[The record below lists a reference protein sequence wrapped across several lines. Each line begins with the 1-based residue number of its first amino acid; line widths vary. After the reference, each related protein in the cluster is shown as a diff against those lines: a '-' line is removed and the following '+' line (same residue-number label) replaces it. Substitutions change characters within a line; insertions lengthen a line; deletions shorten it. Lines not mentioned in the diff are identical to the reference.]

1 MDTEIAVQRLESLD
15 FRFYLE
21 SEIQNLSVKE
31 ITNTQTFDSLAHP
44 CSGGL
49 YDAALGPTDRDD
61 VCGTCGQNFVHCP
74 GHMGHIVLPLPVYN
88 PVYFSTLYQILRGSC
103 FSCHRLAVST
113 LSTIAFVKKMDLLN
127 HGLLA
132 AAGELEDFIA
142 NQTEE
147 FGKNTAALEVIT
159 KNIERKVEMWLAET
173 GKLEECASVKNVEA
187 FKNSEITNFI
197 RGKLMTISIACP
209 HCSNKKRPI
218 KQENNVKFLLAG
230 KRLEKVRNAITKNST
245 GNSKSKN
252 DDENSLMEMPEIQ
265 TTQLEEEEGDDQT
278 MVSFDNVEQ
287 TYISPSQARDHL
299 RLLWKQDRVILK
311 YLFHS
316 LAKAADDSPDIFFLQ
331 IIPVPPSRFRPVSMM
346 NGRKFENPQT
356 ANLCNLLVDA
366 SHMRQLL
373 GVLDKKKDKQDGS
386 VEEELTKGVLSLI
399 SGNTLMEKLQSC
411 WIQMQNHAN
420 SVLDCDLDKLA
431 KDKFPGVKQLLEKKE
446 GLFRKN
452 MMGKRVN
459 YAARSVIS
467 PDPCINTNEI
477 GIPEVFA
484 KKLTYAQPVTPW
496 NIQELRQMV
505 INGPDVHPGACFV
518 MNEDGFKTMLSAK
531 DKTQREAVAK
541 QLLTPGAN
549 PLAYREC
556 KKVYRHLKNGDVM
569 LLNRQPTLHRPSIQA
584 HKARVLPGEKTL
596 RLHYANCKA
605 YNADFDGDE
614 MNAHFPQNELA
625 RAEAY
630 TIASTDFQYLVPK
643 DGTPLAGLIQDHM
656 VSGVNLTLRGRF
668 FTRQEYCQLVFSAL
682 VDRKGPVKTLPPSI
696 IKPCQLWSGKQVL
709 STIILN
715 TIPAGKAALNITGKS
730 KISEKSWLTSN
741 TNVDLPKEIMEE
753 MGESWVIIRGGEL
766 LCGVLDKGHYG
777 PTCYG
782 LVHCCYELYGGA
794 IAGKLLTYFGR
805 LFTNFLQMI
814 RGFTLGVEDILVT
827 APADQKRHQT
837 IIESTQCG
845 DDSAKEALTLDKEA
859 DTATLLKAMKKAHF
873 NSDDVGLQMLDHSTK
888 TRTDEV
894 QNAIVKA
901 CMPKGLEKLFPKN
914 NLQLMVQ
921 SGAKG
926 SSVNCMQISC
936 LLGQIELEGRRPRPM
951 LSGKTLPSFMA
962 YDTSP
967 RAGGFV
973 SGRFLT
979 GIRPQ
984 EYFFHCMAGRE
995 GLIDT
1000 AVKTSRSGYLQR
1012 CLVKH
1017 LEGVF
1022 VNYDLTVRDS
1032 DGSIIQFY
1040 YGEDGLDISKTGFI
1054 TAKMYPF
1061 LLDNKSVWTTHNDNQ
1076 SQTSDKGVRKW
1087 TKKILKWRKHAKK
1100 KSTTCGR
1107 NSGFLNFCKKSDL
1120 PGSHDK
1126 RLEKNGRTVGACLAC
1141 SEWRA
1146 LDDKAKQKY
1155 TKYTGRCPDPAT
1167 AVYFPYQ
1174 QGGVYPEKFESIV
1187 KDFSINELK
1196 KTVKDESV
1204 GPAQFN
1210 TLMKQ
1215 KLMKSLVE
1223 PGESVGALCAQS
1235 IGEPSTQMTLN
1246 TFHFAGRGEM
1256 NVTLGI
1262 PRLRE
1267 ILMVASAN
1275 IKTPSM
1281 DIPVYPNPQARQTA
1295 KTIQL
1300 LFNKVTL
1307 AEVLEDINITEY
1319 TVIKGKSLS
1328 GRQRVFEIRFKFLP
1342 YRLYRERLG
1351 VTPASILAFIEKTYI
1366 KRIIL
1371 LIKRKI
1377 SEGTRK
1383 SRILTSGRLLKRNVP
1398 DEDTEESSK
1407 VDATVD
1413 QGDSDMEDMT
1423 GDGNAVAD
1431 KEKKRHDEEK
1441 EYDEDMNEED
1451 AKPEELEEQVTMDE
1465 DSDEETSFAVQD
1477 DMETREEDSQTTDKT
1492 TAAIRI
1498 SNVLKSS
1505 NVAEYKFDQKKQE
1518 WCQVKLQFGIQNSK
1532 VDVSSLLETDA
1543 KTVIVHQIPGIN
1555 KCYLTEQKGAERR
1568 ELHLKTDGINIQEIY
1583 KYADILDIS
1592 QLYTNDIHAMA
1603 ATYGIEA
1610 ASRVIVKE
1618 IQNVFGAYGIEVDY
1632 RHLCLLADY
1641 MTFEGSYKPFNRKA
1655 METSSSPLQKMSFET
1670 TMHFLVKASIHGNK
1684 DSLRNPSSQ
1693 LVAGR
1698 LVSCGTGTFEIL
1710 QPFC

>member
-1 MDTEIAVQRLESLD
+1 MDTDIAVQRLEGLE

-21 SEIQNLSVKE
+21 SEIQKLSVKE
-31 ITNTQTFDSLAHP
+31 ITNTQTFDALAHP

-49 YDAALGPTDRDD
+49 YDSALGPTDKDD
-61 VCGTCGQNFVHCP
+61 LCGTCGQNFVHCP
-74 GHMGHIVLPLPVYN
+74 GHMGHILLPLPVYN
-88 PVYFSTLYQILRGSC
+88 PVYFSTLCQILRGSC
-103 FSCHRLAVST
+103 FNCHRMAVSS
-113 LSTIAFVKKMDLLN
+113 LPSILFVKKMDLIN
-127 HGLLA
+127 KGLLA
-132 AAGELEDFIA
+132 AAGELEEFVA
-142 NQTEE
+142 NQSEE
-147 FGKNTAALEVIT
+147 LGTNAAAEEVINR
-159 KNIERKVEMWLAET
+159 NIQDKMAAWLSDT
-173 GKLEECASVKNVEA
+173 GKLDEVSTVKNVEA
-187 FKNSEITNFI
+187 FKNAEISHFI
-197 RGKLMTISIACP
+197 RYKLMVTSVTCP
-209 HCSNKKRPI
+209 HCQNKKRLI
-218 KQENNVKFLLAG
+218 KHENNVKFLLSG
-230 KRLEKVRNAITKNST
+230 KRKVVEKTSVKK
-245 GNSKSKN
+245 GNEKQGKSKSKSN
-252 DDENSLMEMPEIQ
+252 DDDSQMDIS
-265 TTQLEEEEGDDQT
+265 TTMLEEVEEET
-278 MVSFDNVEQ
+278 VKFDSSEQ

-299 RLLWKQDRVILK
+299 RLLWKQDKVILK

-316 LAKAADDSPDIFFLQ
+316 LSKTADDSPDIFFLQ
-331 IIPVPPSRFRPVSMM
+331 VIPVPPSRFRPVSMM

-356 ANLCNLLVDA
+356 ANLCSLLKDA
-366 SHMRQLL
+366 SNMRQLL
-373 GVLDKKKDKQDGS
+373 EVIDRKSKKEDEV
-386 VEEELTKGVLSLI
+386 VEDEVTKGVLSQI
-399 SGNTLMEKLQSC
+399 SGSSLMEKLQNC
-411 WIQMQNHAN
+411 WIQMQNHTN
-420 SVLDCDLDKLA
+420 SILDCDLDKLT
-431 KDKFPGVKQLLEKKE
+431 KDKCPGVKQLLEKKE

-477 GIPEVFA
+477 GVPQVFA

-518 MNEDGFKTMLSAK
+518 MNEDGFKTMLNAK
-531 DKTQREAVAK
+531 DRTQREAVAK

-549 PLAYREC
+549 HLAYREC

-584 HKARVLPGEKTL
+584 HKVRVLPGEKTL

-625 RAEAY
+625 RSEAY

-656 VSGVNLTLRGRF
+656 VSGVNITLRGRF

-682 VDRKGPVKTLPPSI
+682 VDIKGLVKTLPPSI
-696 IKPCQLWSGKQVL
+696 IKPCKLWSGKQVL

-715 TIPAGKAALNITGKS
+715 TIPPGKAALNLIGKS
-730 KISEKSWLTSN
+730 KIAEKSWLTSDP
-741 TNVDLPKEIMEE
+741 NVDLPKEVAEE
-753 MGESWVIIRGGEL
+753 MGESWVVIRGGEL

-777 PTCYG
+777 PTPYG
-782 LVHCCYELYGGA
+782 LVHCSYELYGGG

-805 LFTNFLQMI
+805 LFTNFLQMM

-827 APADQKRHQT
+827 APADKKRKKA
-837 IIESTQCG
+837 IEESTLCG

-859 DTATLLKAMKKAHF
+859 NSATLLRAMKKAHYS
-873 NSDDVGLQMLDHSTK
+873 SDDVELQMLDHSTK

-1017 LEGVF
+1017 LEGVY

-1032 DGSIIQFY
+1032 DGSIVQFY

-1054 TAKMYPF
+1054 TPKMYPF
-1061 LLDNKSVWTTHNDNQ
+1061 LLDNRSALTVQNTDQKDVNDKS
-1076 SQTSDKGVRKW
+1076 VRKW
-1087 TKKILKWRKHAKK
+1087 TKKIMKWRKNAKK
-1100 KSTTCGR
+1100 KNYINERT
-1107 NSGFLNFCKKSDL
+1107 SGFLNFCNESQL
-1120 PGSHDK
+1120 PASHDNT
-1126 RLEKNGRTVGACLAC
+1126 LDKNGRTIGACLMC
-1141 SEWRA
+1141 NEWRA

-1155 TKYTGRCPDPAT
+1155 SKYCERCPDPAM
-1167 AVYFPYQ
+1167 ALYFPYQ
-1174 QGGVYPEKFESIV
+1174 HGGVFSEKFEAVV
-1187 KDFSINELK
+1187 KNYAKKELK
-1196 KTVKDESV
+1196 KAVKDESV
-1204 GPAQFN
+1204 GPDEFN
-1210 TLMKQ
+1210 TMMKR
-1215 KLMKSLVE
+1215 KMMKCLAE
-1223 PGESVGALCAQS
+1223 PGEAVGALCAQS

-1275 IKTPSM
+1275 IKTPAM
-1281 DIPVYPNPQARQTA
+1281 DIPVYPTPDARQKA
-1295 KTIQL
+1295 KSVQT

-1307 AEVLEDINITEY
+1307 GEVLEDITITEY
-1319 TVIKGKSLS
+1319 TLIKGRTLAQRK
-1328 GRQRVFEIRFKFLP
+1328 RVFDIHFKFLP
-1342 YRLYRERLG
+1342 YKLYRERLS
-1351 VTPASILAFIEKTYI
+1351 VSPASILAFIEKTYI
-1366 KRIIL
+1366 RKIIIL
-1371 LIKRKI
+1371 IKKKMAENGRK
-1377 SEGTRK
+1377 TRV
-1383 SRILTSGRLLKRNVP
+1383 ITSGRMLKKPV
-1398 DEDTEESSK
+1398 TEEESVEK
-1407 VDATVD
+1407 PKEDDAGD
-1413 QGDSDMEDMT
+1413 QEDSDIEDMAQES
-1423 GDGNAVAD
+1423 NAAAD

-1441 EYDEDMNEED
+1441 EYDDDENEED
-1451 AKPEELEEQVTMDE
+1451 AKPEELDEQVTMDE
-1465 DSDEETSFAVQD
+1465 ESDDDDDDTSFSV
-1477 DMETREEDSQTTDKT
+1477 EDGTGEGGNVLHTTNKM
-1492 TAAIRI
+1492 TASMRI
-1498 SNVLKSS
+1498 NNVLKAQ
-1505 NVAEYKFDQKKQE
+1505 NVDEYKFDQKRQE

-1532 VDVSSLLETDA
+1532 VDISSLLEADV
-1543 KTVIVHQIPGIN
+1543 KTTIVHQIPGIN
-1555 KCYLTEQKGAERR
+1555 KCFLTEQMGEERR

-1583 KYADILDIS
+1583 KYSDILDIS

-1603 ATYGIEA
+1603 NTYGIEA

-1618 IQNVFGAYGIEVDY
+1618 IQNVFGAYGIQVDY

-1670 TMHFLVKASIHGNK
+1670 TMNFLMKASIHGNR
-1684 DSLRNPSSQ
+1684 DNLRNPSSQ

-1698 LVSCGTGTFEIL
+1698 LVSCGTGSCDIL
-1710 QPFC
+1710 QPLC

>member
-1 MDTEIAVQRLESLD
+1 MDTDIAEQRLESLD
-15 FRFYLE
+15 FRFYLQ
-21 SEIQNLSVKE
+21 SEIRSLSVKE
-31 ITNTQTFDSLAHP
+31 ITNSQTFDSLAHP

-49 YDAALGPTDRDD
+49 YDSALGPTDRDD

-88 PVYFSTLYQILRGSC
+88 PVYFSTLYQVLRGSC
-103 FSCHRLAVST
+103 FNCHRLTVST
-113 LSTIAFVKKMDLLN
+113 LSTILFVKKMDLLN

-132 AAGELEDFIA
+132 AAGDLEDFVA
-142 NQTEE
+142 NQTEQ
-147 FGKNTAALEVIT
+147 FGKNAAAEEVINS
-159 KNIERKVEMWLAET
+159 NIETKVEAWLAET
-173 GKLEECASVKNVEA
+173 GKLEEIASVKNVEA

-197 RGKLMTISIACP
+197 RSKLMLTSIACP
-209 HCSNKKRPI
+209 HCKTKKRPI

-230 KRLEKVRNAITKNST
+230 KKAAKQKIAVKKKSMEDTE
-245 GNSKSKN
+245 SKK
-252 DDENSLMEMPEIQ
+252 DDEDSLMEMPDMETTLPEEEAEEDQ
-265 TTQLEEEEGDDQT
+265 TTVT
-278 MVSFDNVEQ
+278 FDSAEQ
-287 TYISPSQARDHL
+287 TYISPSQTHDHL
-299 RLLWKQDRVILK
+299 QLLWKKDGVILK

-316 LAKAADDSPDIFFLQ
+316 LAKVVDDSPDIFFLQ
-331 IIPVPPSRFRPVSMM
+331 VIPVPPSRFRPRVCCI
-346 NGRKFENPQT
+346 R
-356 ANLCNLLVDA
+356 LLVAGCKMLSVTFPGCVVSDCWW
-366 SHMRQLL
+366 QDVKCCLL
-373 GVLDKKKDKQDGS
+373 CFQ
-386 VEEELTKGVLSLI
+386 GVLSQI
-399 SGNTLMEKLQSC
+399 YGTTLMEKLQSC

-420 SVLDCDLDKLA
+420 SVLDCELDKLA
-431 KDKFPGVKQLLEKKE
+431 KEKCPGVKQLLEKKE

-477 GIPEVFA
+477 GVPEVFA

-505 INGPDVHPGACFV
+505 INGPNVHPGACFV
-518 MNEDGFKTMLSAK
+518 MNEDGFKTMLSAN

-682 VDRKGPVKTLPPSI
+682 VDKKGPVKVLPPSI
-696 IKPCQLWSGKQVL
+696 IKPYKLWSGKQVL

-715 TIPAGKAALNITGKS
+715 SIPAGKEPLNLTGKS
-730 KISEKSWLTSN
+730 KITEKSWVTSDPMA
-741 TNVDLPKEIMEE
+741 DLPKEVMEE

-782 LVHCCYELYGGA
+782 LIHCSYELYGGE
-794 IAGKLLTYFGR
+794 IAGRLLTYFGR

-827 APADQKRHQT
+827 TPADKKRQQA
-837 IIESTQCG
+837 IVESTQFG
-845 DDSAKEALTLDKEA
+845 DDSAKEALTLDSETDAKA
-859 DTATLLKAMKKAHF
+859 MLKALKKAHF
-873 NSDDVGLQMLDHSTK
+873 SPDDVELQMLDQSTK
-888 TRTDEV
+888 TRTDNT

-901 CMPKGLEKLFPKN
+901 CMPKGLEKLFPQN

-1012 CLVKH
+1012 CLIKH
-1017 LEGVF
+1017 LEGVY

-1032 DGSIIQFY
+1032 DGSVVQFY
-1040 YGEDGLDISKTGFI
+1040 YGEDGLDILKTGFI
-1054 TAKMYPF
+1054 TPKMYPF
-1061 LLDNKSVWTTHNDNQ
+1061 LLENRSIVTAVSAPNNKD
-1076 SQTSDKGVRKW
+1076 QTQVSDKGVRKW
-1087 TKKILKWRKHAKK
+1087 TKKIMKWRKHAKK
-1100 KSTTCGR
+1100 KRSTSQRG
-1107 NSGFLNFCKKSDL
+1107 SGFLNFCKRSKF
-1120 PGSHDK
+1120 PGSEDN
-1126 RLEKNGRTVGACLAC
+1126 RIEKNGRTFGACLMC
-1141 SEWRA
+1141 NEWRA
-1146 LDDKAKQKY
+1146 LDDKAKKKY
-1155 TKYTGRCPDPAT
+1155 TKYTGGCPDPAT
-1167 AVYFPYQ
+1167 AIYFPYE
-1174 QGGVYPEKFESIV
+1174 QGGVIPEKFESIL
-1187 KDFSINELK
+1187 KNFSSNELK
-1196 KTVKDESV
+1196 KVVKDGSI
-1204 GPAQFN
+1204 GPAEFN
-1210 TLMKQ
+1210 TMMKQ
-1215 KLMKSLVE
+1215 KLMKSLAE

-1275 IKTPSM
+1275 IKTPAM
-1281 DIPVYPNPQARQTA
+1281 DIPVYPDPQARQTA
-1295 KTIQL
+1295 KTIQT

-1307 AEVLEDINITEY
+1307 AEVLEDISITEY
-1319 TVIKGKSLS
+1319 TIVKGRTLAQRK
-1328 GRQRVFEIRFKFLP
+1328 RVFEIRFKFLP

-1351 VTPASILAFIEKTYI
+1351 VTPASILTFIENTYI
-1366 KRIIL
+1366 KRIIA
-1371 LIKRKI
+1371 LIKRKMND
-1377 SEGTRK
+1377 GTKR
-1383 SRILTSGRLLKRNVP
+1383 SRVLTSGRLLKKTVTE
-1398 DEDTEESSK
+1398 EDTSK
-1407 VDATVD
+1407 VDDTGD
-1413 QGDSDMEDMT
+1413 QQADSDLEDMAGDS
-1423 GDGNAVAD
+1423 NAVAD
-1431 KEKKRHDEEK
+1431 KEKKRHEEEK
-1441 EYDEDMNEED
+1441 EYDEDVIEED
-1451 AKPEELEEQVTMDE
+1451 AKDEELEEQVTMDE
-1465 DSDEETSFAVQD
+1465 ESDEETNFNIED
-1477 DMETREEDSQTTDKT
+1477 DMGSEEAAEGHQNKPKM
-1492 TAAIRI
+1492 TAAMRI
-1498 SNVLKSS
+1498 NTVLKSM
-1505 NVAEYKFDQKKQE
+1505 NVAEYKFDQKRQE
-1518 WCQVKLQFGIQNSK
+1518 WCQVKLQFGIQHSK
-1532 VDVSSLLETDA
+1532 VDVLSMLETDA
-1543 KTVIVHQIPGIN
+1543 KTAIVHQITGIN
-1555 KCYLTEQKGAERR
+1555 KCFLTEQMGKEKR
-1568 ELHLKTDGINIQEIY
+1568 ELHLKTEGINIQELY
-1583 KYADILDIS
+1583 KYADILDMS

-1603 ATYGIEA
+1603 GTYGIEA

-1655 METSSSPLQKMSFET
+1655 METSTSPLQKMSFET
-1670 TMHFLVKASIHGNK
+1670 TMHFLVKASIHGTK
-1684 DSLRNPSSQ
+1684 DNLRNPSSQ

-1698 LVSCGTGTFEIL
+1698 LVSCGTGIVDVL
-1710 QPFC
+1710 QPFS

>member
-1 MDTEIAVQRLESLD
+1 MDTDIAVQRLESLD

-21 SEIQNLSVKE
+21 SEIENLSVKE
-31 ITNTQTFDSLAHP
+31 ITNAQTFDSLAHP

-49 YDAALGPTDRDD
+49 YDSALGPTDRDD

-103 FSCHRLAVST
+103 FSCHRLTVAS
-113 LSTIAFVKKMDLLN
+113 LSAILFVKKMDLLN

-132 AAGELEDFIA
+132 AAGELEEFVA
-142 NQTEE
+142 NQAEE
-147 FGKNTAALEVIT
+147 LGRNAAAEEVINS
-159 KNIERKVEMWLAET
+159 NIENKMKTWLSET
-173 GKLEECASVKNVEA
+173 GKLEEISTVKNVEA
-187 FKNSEITNFI
+187 FKNTEISNFI
-197 RGKLMTISIACP
+197 RSKLMLTSISCP
-209 HCSNKKRPI
+209 HCKSKKRQI
-218 KQENNVKFLLAG
+218 KQENNVKFLLSG
-230 KRLEKVRNAITKNST
+230 KRKEKIAVKKST
-245 GNSKSKN
+245 GSSVSKN
-252 DDENSLMEMPEIQ
+252 DEEDISMEMN
-265 TTQLEEEEGDDQT
+265 TTLPEEEEEDRSSLT
-278 MVSFDNVEQ
+278 FDSIEQ

-311 YLFHS
+311 NLFHS

-331 IIPVPPSRFRPVSMM
+331 VIPVPPSRFRPISMM

-356 ANLCNLLVDA
+356 ANLCSLLVDA

-373 GVLDKKKDKQDGS
+373 EVIEKKKNKEGEN
-386 VEEELTKGVLSLI
+386 VEEELTKGVLSQI
-399 SGNTLMEKLQSC
+399 SGSTLMEKLQSC

-477 GIPEVFA
+477 GVPEVFA

-505 INGPDVHPGACFV
+505 INGPNVHPGACFV

-531 DKTQREAVAK
+531 DQTQREAVAK

-549 PLAYREC
+549 HLGQET
-556 KKVYRHLKNGDVM
+556 VYRHLKNGDVM

-584 HKARVLPGEKTL
+584 HKVRVLPGEKTL

-682 VDRKGPVKTLPPSI
+682 VDKKGPVKTIPPSI
-696 IKPCQLWSGKQVL
+696 IKPCKLWSGKQVL

-715 TIPAGKAALNITGKS
+715 TIPVGAAALNLTGKS
-730 KISEKSWLTSN
+730 KIAEKSWLTSEPDM
-741 TNVDLPKEIMEE
+741 DLPKEVAEE

-782 LVHCCYELYGGA
+782 LVHCSYELYGGG

-805 LFTNFLQMI
+805 LFTNFLQI
-814 RGFTLGVEDILVT
+814 FRGFTLGVEDILVT
-827 APADQKRHQT
+827 TPADKKRSQA
-837 IIESTQCG
+837 IKDSTHCG
-845 DDSAKEALTLDKEA
+845 DDSAKEALTLDKDA
-859 DTATLLKAMKKAHF
+859 DSASLLRAMKKAHF
-873 NSDDVGLQMLDHSTK
+873 SSDDVELQMLDHSTK

-901 CMPKGLEKLFPKN
+901 CMPKGLEKIFPQN

-951 LSGKTLPSFMA
+951 MSGKTLPSFMA

-1032 DGSIIQFY
+1032 DGSVIQFY

-1054 TAKMYPF
+1054 TPKMYPF
-1061 LLDNKSVWTTHNDNQ
+1061 LLDNRSVLTTHNNDH
-1076 SQTSDKGVRKW
+1076 SHVDDKSVRKW
-1087 TKKILKWRKHAKK
+1087 TKKIMKWRKHAKK
-1100 KSTTCGR
+1100 KNSVSER
-1107 NSGFLNFCKKSDL
+1107 NSGFLNFCKKSKL

-1126 RLEKNGRTVGACLAC
+1126 NLDKNGRTSGACLMC
-1141 SEWRA
+1141 NEWRA
-1146 LDDKAKQKY
+1146 LDDKAKQKF
-1155 TKYTGRCPDPAT
+1155 TKLSGRCPDPAT
-1167 AVYFPYQ
+1167 AIYFPYQ
-1174 QGGVYPEKFESIV
+1174 QGGVFSEKFESMV
-1187 KDFSINELK
+1187 KNFSTNELK
-1196 KTVKDESV
+1196 KVVKDESI
-1204 GPAQFN
+1204 GPAEFN
-1210 TLMKQ
+1210 ALMRK
-1215 KLMKSLVE
+1215 KMMKSLVE

-1267 ILMVASAN
+1267 ILMIASAN
-1275 IKTPSM
+1275 IKTPAM
-1281 DIPVYPNPQARQTA
+1281 DIPVFPTPQARQTA
-1295 KTIQL
+1295 KTIQT

-1307 AEVLEDINITEY
+1307 GEVLEDINITEY
-1319 TVIKGKSLS
+1319 TLIKGRSLAQ
-1328 GRQRVFEIRFKFLP
+1328 RKRVFDIRFKFLP

-1351 VTPASILAFIEKTYI
+1351 VTPASILAFVEKTYI
-1366 KRIIL
+1366 KRIIIL
-1371 LIKRKI
+1371 LKRKMN
-1377 SEGTRK
+1377 EGIRK
-1383 SRILTSGRLLKRNVP
+1383 SRVLTSGKLLKKNLP
-1398 DEDTEESSK
+1398 DEDAEDTSK
-1407 VDATVD
+1407 VDNTGD
-1413 QGDSDMEDMT
+1413 QGDSDLEDT
-1423 GDGNAVAD
+1423 TEESNAVAD
-1431 KEKKRHDEEK
+1431 KEKQRHDEEK
-1441 EYDEDMNEED
+1441 EYDEDINEED
-1451 AKPEELEEQVTMDE
+1451 AQPEELEEQVSMDE
-1465 DSDEETSFAVQD
+1465 DSDDETGSSAED
-1477 DMETREEDSQTTDKT
+1477 DMGTMEGGEGNQTTDKM
-1492 TAAIRI
+1492 TASMRI
-1498 SNVLKSS
+1498 NTVLKSA
-1505 NVAEYKFDQKKQE
+1505 NVDDYQFDQKRQE
-1518 WCQVKLQFGIQNSK
+1518 WCQVKLQFNIQNSK
-1532 VDVSSLLETDA
+1532 VDISSLLEADA
-1543 KTVIVHQIPGIN
+1543 KSTIVHQIPGIN
-1555 KCYLTEQKGAERR
+1555 KCFLTEQMGAERR
-1568 ELHLKTDGINIQEIY
+1568 ELHLKTDGINIQELY

-1603 ATYGIEA
+1603 ETYGIEA

-1655 METSSSPLQKMSFET
+1655 IETSSSPLQKMSFET

-1684 DSLRNPSSQ
+1684 DHLRNPSSQ

-1698 LVSCGTGTFEIL
+1698 LVSCGTGTFDIL